1 MANTTSRGSIAV
13 VKIPKVS
20 IASNTTIRKS
30 FRVWEITPSRC
41 GIAKVWLVN
50 AFWQVTRDLYY
61 VCSTTSGSLYPAP
74 RTRQFG
80 FGTSLPANTLPPLF
94 IIVRL
99 SSIYGTYG
107 NSIKSLSFDCV
118 QKVRLSPKGKCFP
131 HCYCGNFELKGRPQ
145 RGTCQLSLLFNNFC
159 VNRMKKDTFFVS
171 LTFVVL
177 YTHPS
182 WNNGSFILPK
192 RT

>member
-1 MANTTSRGSIAV
+1 MFYFRILRPLKVTGDVANTTSRESIAV

-20 IASNTTIRKS
+20 IASNTTIKKS

-41 GIAKVWLVN
+41 GIANLWLVN

-99 SSIYGTYG
+99 SSIYGMEILWNHFHFIVCRRCDWCHQKG
-107 NSIKSLSFDCV
+107 NV
-118 QKVRLSPKGKCFP
+118 SPIVVETLNWKG
-131 HCYCGNFELKGRPQ
+131 GLK
-145 RGTCQLSLLFNNFC
+145 GTCQLSLLFNDFFC
-159 VNRMKKDTFFVS
+159 Q
-171 LTFVVL
+171 
-177 YTHPS
+177 
-182 WNNGSFILPK
+182 
-192 RT
+192 

>member
-1 MANTTSRGSIAV
+1 MANTTSRESIAV

-50 AFWQVTRDLYY
+50 AFWQVTRDPYY
-61 VCSTTSGSLYPAP
+61 VCSTTNGSLYPAP

-99 SSIYGTYG
+99 SSIYGMEILKHHFHLIVCRKCNCHQRG
-107 NSIKSLSFDCV
+107 
-118 QKVRLSPKGKCFP
+118 KVSP
-131 HCYCGNFELKGRPQ
+131 HCYCRNFELKGRPQ
-145 RGTCQLSLLFNNFC
+145 KGTCQLSLLFNNFC

-177 YTHPS
+177 YT
-182 WNNGSFILPK
+182 SFLE
-192 RT
+192 